1 MTAEEYVVE
10 RIRKLENE
18 NRDLE
23 IMIDMEH
30 NRADR
35 IEKNLQDVLKMFTF
49 IDGGTASNRFKFE
62 AWEAYDKKQYE
73 RIKELMIEN
82 NLFDDHDEKP
92 EKEAESA

>member
-10 RIRKLENE
+10 RVRQLEGENE
-18 NRDLE
+18 DLCALLE
-23 IMIDMEH
+23 AERHHRKRTEYD
-30 NRADR
+30 
-35 IEKNLQDVLKMFTF
+35 LQEVLKMFTF

-82 NLFDDHDEKP
+82 NLFEDPDEKT